1 MSKTDNL
8 TPEFTGLRARLWPI
22 HAHELKKF
30 IPLGIIMFC
39 LLFNYTILRDTKD
52 SLVVNSAGAGAI
64 TFLKLYCVTPAA
76 ILFVVLYAKLTNAM
90 SRENVF
96 YAVVAPF
103 IIPKSSH
110 ASSFS

>member
-1 MSKTDNL
+1 MLLRVTAVCNNIKVKRIMSKSDNS

-52 SLVVNSAGAGAI
+52 SLVVNSAGSVKYM
-64 TFLKLYCVTPAA
+64 TSLTVTSP
-76 ILFVVLYAKLTNAM
+76 
-90 SRENVF
+90 
-96 YAVVAPF
+96 
-103 IIPKSSH
+103 
-110 ASSFS
+110 